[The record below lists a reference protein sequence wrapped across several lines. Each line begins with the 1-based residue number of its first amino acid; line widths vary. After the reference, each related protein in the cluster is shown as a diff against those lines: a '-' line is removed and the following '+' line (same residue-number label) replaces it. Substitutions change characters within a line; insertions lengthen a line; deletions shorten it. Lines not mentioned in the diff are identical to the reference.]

1 MEQETEMRQSM
12 GAPRYKTKVV
22 KSRVR
27 SVKDTVIA
35 NKAGS
40 PPNLTQWLLD
50 NQTGVCFGL
59 IASLYLTHICI
70 PNAPSYTSKFLTL
83 SYYNGKTGKYT
94 AGYDDFFFVTFLTVL
109 LMGLRAACM
118 EYILVPLAKRWDIST
133 RKEAIRFSEQGW
145 MLTYYGVLWP
155 LGLYIYYTSP
165 YFLNMEELWTNWP
178 QRELDGLMKGYI
190 LVQWAF
196 WSQQVLVIHIETR
209 RKDYWQILTHHFVT
223 IALIAASYAYHH
235 TRVGHVILV
244 LMDVIE
250 LIFPLAKC
258 LKYLGLTTACDVA
271 FGVFMITWFISRH
284 VFYPMVCWSIYSDP
298 PRLLRSACYRG
309 TADNLQGPFPVPDGW
324 SHLLDPF
331 RDPSG
336 TVCSNDNII
345 FGFLC
350 YLLLLQVIMV
360 MWFVL
365 IVRVAIRVLRG
376 SGAEDVRSDD
386 EMEVDAE
393 HLVGQPIEEEVGVE
407 DIDLKQWERRTG
419 VKGATSS
426 TAISLSRQ
434 GDRKELWNRIGCEK
448 QID

>member
-1 MEQETEMRQSM
+1 MRQSM
-12 GAPRYKTKVV
+12 EAPRYKRKAV
-22 KSRVR
+22 KARLR
-27 SVKDTVIA
+27 NVKDTAIA
-35 NKAGS
+35 KKAGS
-40 PPNLTQWLLD
+40 ARNLTQWLLD
-50 NQTGVCFGL
+50 NQTGEY
-59 IASLYLTHICI
+59 A
-70 PNAPSYTSKFLTL
+70 
-83 SYYNGKTGKYT
+83 
-94 AGYDDFFFVTFLTVL
+94 AGYDDFFSVTFLTVL

-118 EYILVPLAKRWDIST
+118 EYVLVPLAKRWGIST

-145 MLTYYGVLWP
+145 MLTYYSVLWP

-258 LKYLGLTTACDVA
+258 LKYLGFTTACDVV

-284 VFYPMVCWSIYSDP
+284 VFYPMVCWSIYADL

-309 TADNLQGPFPVPDGW
+309 TADNLQG
-324 SHLLDPF
+324 
-331 RDPSG
+331 
-336 TVCSNDNII
+336 
-345 FGFLC
+345 
-350 YLLLLQVIMV
+350 
-360 MWFVL
+360 
-365 IVRVAIRVLRG
+365 
-376 SGAEDVRSDD
+376 
-386 EMEVDAE
+386 
-393 HLVGQPIEEEVGVE
+393 QPIEEEVGVE
-407 DIDLKQWERRTG
+407 GIDLKQWERRSG

-426 TAISLSRQ
+426 TAISFSRH
-434 GDRKELWNRIGCEK
+434 GDRKELLNRIGCEK

>member
-1 MEQETEMRQSM
+1 
-12 GAPRYKTKVV
+12 
-22 KSRVR
+22 
-27 SVKDTVIA
+27 
-35 NKAGS
+35 
-40 PPNLTQWLLD
+40 
-50 NQTGVCFGL
+50 
-59 IASLYLTHICI
+59 
-70 PNAPSYTSKFLTL
+70 
-83 SYYNGKTGKYT
+83 
-94 AGYDDFFFVTFLTVL
+94 
-109 LMGLRAACM
+109 
-118 EYILVPLAKRWDIST
+118 
-133 RKEAIRFSEQGW
+133 
-145 MLTYYGVLWP
+145 
-155 LGLYIYYTSP
+155 
-165 YFLNMEELWTNWP
+165 MEELWTNWP

-190 LVQWAF
+190 LAQWAF

-258 LKYLGLTTACDVA
+258 LKYLGFTAACDVL

-284 VFYPMVCWSIYSDP
+284 VFYPIVCWSIYSDS

-309 TADNLQGPFPVPDGW
+309 TADNLQGPLPVLDDW

-336 TVCSNDNII
+336 TVCSNDNIM

-350 YLLLLQVIMV
+350 YLLILQVIMV

-393 HLVGQPIEEEVGVE
+393 HLVAQPIEEEVGVE
-407 DIDLKQWERRTG
+407 DIDLKQWERRTR
-419 VKGATSS
+419 VKGITSS
-426 TAISLSRQ
+426 TAISLSGH
-434 GDRKELWNRIGCEK
+434 GDRKELLNRIGCEK

>member
-1 MEQETEMRQSM
+1 M
-12 GAPRYKTKVV
+12 GAPRYKNV
-22 KSRVR
+22 RAR
-27 SVKDTVIA
+27 SVKDTAIA
-35 NKAGS
+35 RELGS
-40 PPNLTQWLLD
+40 TRNLTQWLLD
-50 NQTGVCFGL
+50 NQTGVSFGL
-59 IASLYLTHICI
+59 IASLFLAHTCV
-70 PNAPSYTSKFLTL
+70 PNAQSYTSKFLAL
-83 SYYNGKTGKYT
+83 SCYNGKTGKYA
-94 AGYDDFFFVTFLTVL
+94 AGHDDFFFVTFLTVL

-118 EYILVPLAKRWDIST
+118 EYVLVPLAKRWGIST
-133 RKEAIRFSEQGW
+133 RKEAVRFSEQGW
-145 MLTYYGVLWP
+145 MLTYYS
-155 LGLYIYYTSP
+155 LYIYYTSP

-190 LVQWAF
+190 LIQWAF

-258 LKYLGLTTACDVA
+258 LKYLGFTTACDVL
-271 FGVFMITWFISRH
+271 FGAFMITWFISRH

-298 PRLLRSACYRG
+298 PRLLRSACYGG
-309 TADNLQGPFPVPDGW
+309 TADNLQGPFPVPDDW

-336 TVCSNDNII
+336 AICTNDNII

-365 IVRVAIRVLRG
+365 IVQVAIRVLRG

-393 HLVGQPIEEEVGVE
+393 RSVAQPIEEEVGVE

-419 VKGATSS
+419 VKGATGS
-426 TAISLSRQ
+426 TAISLS
-434 GDRKELWNRIGCEK
+434 GHVDRKELLNRIGCEK